1 MGSVLLSVDVI
12 FIYIKD
18 GVDEVELNDGKVL
31 KLKLFKLVKRIVNLV
46 GYVGDWF
53 KCVIIEL
60 YVDFS

>member
-1 MGSVLLSVDVI
+1 MGSVLSSVDVI

-18 GVDEVELNDGKVL
+18 GVDEVELSDGKVL
-31 KLKLFKLVKRIVNLV
+31 KSKLFKLVKRIVNFV
-46 GYVGDWF
+46 GYVGDRF